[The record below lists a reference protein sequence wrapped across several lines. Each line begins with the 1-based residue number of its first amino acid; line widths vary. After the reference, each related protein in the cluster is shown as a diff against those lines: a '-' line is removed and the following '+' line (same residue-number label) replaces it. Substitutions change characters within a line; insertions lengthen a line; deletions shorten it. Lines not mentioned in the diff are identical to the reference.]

1 MFKKKRNIG
10 KLLLGSF
17 LIVAVL
23 TACMEEKRE
32 MKIDMLSRPGTID
45 RNVSYQGN
53 RLPLKPL
60 HFIKLPVGTIEPEG
74 WLKKYL
80 LLQKEGLTGKLG
92 EISAWLDKKD
102 NACIIRKSKFPQNPK
117 RSVRFSGKGT
127 KRSVQK
133 RKARNTQKA
142 ETKVL

>member
-80 LLQKEGLTGKLG
+80 LLQKEGLL
-92 EISAWLDKKD
+92 
-102 NACIIRKSKFPQNPK
+102 
-117 RSVRFSGKGT
+117 
-127 KRSVQK
+127 
-133 RKARNTQKA
+133 A
-142 ETKVL
+142 ERIW

>member
-80 LLQKEGLTGKLG
+80 LLQKDWVQDAPLTLPGSILFHF
-92 EISAWLDKKD
+92 
-102 NACIIRKSKFPQNPK
+102 NR
-117 RSVRFSGKGT
+117 GT
-127 KRSVQK
+127 G
-133 RKARNTQKA
+133 
-142 ETKVL
+142 

>member
-45 RNVSYQGN
+45 RNVQ
-53 RLPLKPL
+53 L
-60 HFIKLPVGTIEPEG
+60 
-74 WLKKYL
+74 
-80 LLQKEGLTGKLG
+80 
-92 EISAWLDKKD
+92 
-102 NACIIRKSKFPQNPK
+102 
-117 RSVRFSGKGT
+117 SGKSFAFETIAFYKIAG
-127 KRSVQK
+127 
-133 RKARNTQKA
+133 RNH
-142 ETKVL
+142 

>member
-45 RNVSYQGN
+45 RSQ
-53 RLPLKPL
+53 L
-60 HFIKLPVGTIEPEG
+60 
-74 WLKKYL
+74 
-80 LLQKEGLTGKLG
+80 
-92 EISAWLDKKD
+92 
-102 NACIIRKSKFPQNPK
+102 
-117 RSVRFSGKGT
+117 SGKSFAFETIAFYKIAG
-127 KRSVQK
+127 
-133 RKARNTQKA
+133 RNH
-142 ETKVL
+142 